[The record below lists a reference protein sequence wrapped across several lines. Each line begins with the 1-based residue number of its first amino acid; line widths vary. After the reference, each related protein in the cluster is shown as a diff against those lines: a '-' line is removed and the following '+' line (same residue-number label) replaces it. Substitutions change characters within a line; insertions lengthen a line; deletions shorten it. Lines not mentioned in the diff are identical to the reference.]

1 MSLISRAELDGTM
14 QIDIDCGGA
23 ACNPFERAEEDV
35 PGVTILKNMPKRLEY
50 RWENGRNI
58 IDTAL

>member
-1 MSLISRAELDGTM
+1 MRQSEVFRG
-14 QIDIDCGGA
+14 
-23 ACNPFERAEEDV
+23 PFERAEEDF

-58 IDTAL
+58 TDTAL